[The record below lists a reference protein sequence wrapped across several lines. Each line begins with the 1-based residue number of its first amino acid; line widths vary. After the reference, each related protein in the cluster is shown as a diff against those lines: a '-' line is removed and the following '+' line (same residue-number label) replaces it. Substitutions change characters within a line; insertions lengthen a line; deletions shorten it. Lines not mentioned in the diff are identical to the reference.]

1 MIKVLSCRFQQYL
14 GPFIMLTVKV
24 SSRTGLFRN
33 LTNHF
38 FHSLHYQKYI
48 SYEAPLFLMFKFDV
62 DFRIAVKN
70 VEKVFCFLDNWIR
83 IGCGKFSLLQTEYL
97 PSAVNVLANSPK
109 LLDITKR
116 DIFQPSFSQ
125 SD

>member
-1 MIKVLSCRFQQYL
+1 
-14 GPFIMLTVKV
+14 
-24 SSRTGLFRN
+24 
-33 LTNHF
+33 
-38 FHSLHYQKYI
+38 
-48 SYEAPLFLMFKFDV
+48 MFKFDV

-70 VEKVFCFLDNWIR
+70 VEKVFCFLDNWFW

-116 DIFQPSFSQ
+116 DIFQPSFPQ
-125 SD
+125 SN

>member
-1 MIKVLSCRFQQYL
+1 MKNYDKSLVLQISAVFGTLYHVDCQSAFSN
-14 GPFIMLTVKV
+14 G
-24 SSRTGLFRN
+24 S

-62 DFRIAVKN
+62 DFRIEVKN
-70 VEKVFCFLDNWIR
+70 VEKVFCFLDNWIW
-83 IGCGKFSLLQTEYL
+83 IGCGKFLLLQTKYL
-97 PSAVNVLANSPK
+97 SSAVNVLANSPK

-116 DIFQPSFSQ
+116 NIFQPSFPQ
-125 SD
+125 SN